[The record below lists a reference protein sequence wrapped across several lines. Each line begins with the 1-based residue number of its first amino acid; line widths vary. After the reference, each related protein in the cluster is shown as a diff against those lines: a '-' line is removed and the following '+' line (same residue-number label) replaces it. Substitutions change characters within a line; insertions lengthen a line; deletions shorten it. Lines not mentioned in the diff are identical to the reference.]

1 MTGSIL
7 SVASE
12 DGKVRLFKG
21 EYTLIVW
28 EDALSGWLATY
39 AGDWGLYGT
48 FSAEA
53 PDVEA
58 NGEAEGRM
66 QE

>member
-21 EYTLIVW
+21 EYTSSVLENV
-28 EDALSGWLATY
+28 LSGRLATY
-39 AGDWGLYGT
+39 AGDWQLYGT

>member
-28 EDALSGWLATY
+28 ETCAERLVSDVCGGLAAVWY
-39 AGDWGLYGT
+39 
-48 FSAEA
+48 
-53 PDVEA
+53 V
-58 NGEAEGRM
+58 
-66 QE
+66 